1 MADQPTHRLAQ
12 LSDQHLTAQ
21 NTPLAGQIDTEALL
35 RLAFR
40 RLADSG
46 LDFDG
51 VILSGDLTDTGSSE
65 AYQRLQHVIAEQSG
79 LLGCPVLVGAGN
91 HDEGLNFNRTLGP
104 ADSVA
109 EIRGLRVIQLD
120 SSVPGAGHGEITH
133 DQLAWLTRQLAGP
146 VRHGTVLVVHHPPVP
161 SASAV
166 MSRFALRNPDDLA
179 EVLVGSDVRIILS
192 GHLHVPGSATLA
204 GIPVAIAG
212 GLSYAADPM
221 YQNRGYRAMTEAQS
235 FTVVELYPGQVVPRV
250 VPVSAHSTLYQIDV
264 G

>member
-1 MADQPTHRLAQ
+1 MQ
-12 LSDQHLTAQ
+12 
-21 NTPLAGQIDTEALL
+21 
-35 RLAFR
+35 
-40 RLADSG
+40 
-46 LDFDG
+46 
-51 VILSGDLTDTGSSE
+51 
-65 AYQRLQHVIAEQSG
+65 AEQ
-79 LLGCPVLVGAGN
+79 
-91 HDEGLNFNRTLGP
+91 RM
-104 ADSVA
+104 
-109 EIRGLRVIQLD
+109 
-120 SSVPGAGHGEITH
+120 
-133 DQLAWLTRQLAGP
+133 
-146 VRHGTVLVVHHPPVP
+146 LVVHHPPVP

-235 FTVVELYPGQVVPRV
+235 FTVVELYPGQVVTMV